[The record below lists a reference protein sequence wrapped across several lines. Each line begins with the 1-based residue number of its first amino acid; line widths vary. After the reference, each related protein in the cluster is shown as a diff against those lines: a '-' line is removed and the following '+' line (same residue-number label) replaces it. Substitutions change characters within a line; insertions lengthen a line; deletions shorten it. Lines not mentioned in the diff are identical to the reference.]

1 MANYTLEKLAEALQS
16 KEPDEIAEMLLSPL
30 KRERPWGGDRGSHD
44 MWFQKTRN
52 MVAVVAC
59 ALCELRDRGLLN
71 LTPQVFRE
79 NLHLGLGM
87 DPNLLDKN
95 PENNRVVSAEAL
107 QALRLQTGMIALY
120 LRALNG
126 EMSDKTR
133 RALLIFFDTLPAFS
147 LDAALAGKPQS
158 MMTSDVAGYMTM
170 AVTKH
175 LGNMID
181 ERELT

>member
-1 MANYTLEKLAEALQS
+1 MADYTLEKLAEALQT
-16 KEPDEIAEMLLSPL
+16 KGPDEIADMLLSPL
-30 KRERPWGGDRGSHD
+30 KTKRPWGEDRTSHD
-44 MWFQKTRN
+44 MWFQSTRN
-52 MVAVVAC
+52 MVAVAAC
-59 ALCELRDRGLLN
+59 ALCDLRDRGLLN
-71 LTPQVFRE
+71 LTPQAFRE
-79 NLHLGLGM
+79 NLQLGLGM
-87 DPNLLDKN
+87 NPSLLDKTS
-95 PENNRVVSAEAL
+95 ESNRVVPSEAL
-107 QALRLQTGMIALY
+107 QALRRQTGMIALY

-133 RALLIFFDTLPAFS
+133 RALQMFFDTLPAFS

-158 MMTSDVAGYMTM
+158 MKTIDVAGYMSM